1 MPIIILYGLI
11 VFIFIA
17 MGTIY
22 LVDYPVMSVYYFVIA
37 LYFFVVLFEFRGK
50 PFSRHI
56 YLLVSLL
63 LISSALLQFFG
74 VKTSDN
80 HLIYGFVSL
89 FFAYFALQARKR
101 LRQ

>member
-50 PFSRHI
+50 PFSAI
-56 YLLVSLL
+56 FICLSP
-63 LISSALLQFFG
+63 FC
-74 VKTSDN
+74 
-80 HLIYGFVSL
+80 
-89 FFAYFALQARKR
+89 
-101 LRQ
+101 